1 MAALLLLQPFL
12 VYSDPVGVAM
22 HRCFKFLIA
31 PRCPASLIPVILLAV
46 SALAPAIWAAD
57 VPVVV
62 AVDTSRSLSPTELRS
77 TTSNMG
83 AILAVLPAGTPV
95 GLMAF
100 DDSPR
105 WIVEPTGSREAV
117 EGALAELTP
126 AGNFTLLNDA
136 LFTAAR
142 DLTDGGVI
150 LLLTDGRDENSA
162 TTVEDVAELCQA
174 NHVRIV
180 ALSIGRNVDEK
191 ALRRLSLLTEGA
203 SLGSAAQ
210 ADTIEVGLRL
220 QEAAV
225 ASAADVEASRPPVEP
240 VQDTDISAASALQEK
255 TTVVE
260 QSVTPR
266 WLLPLLLILILAVL
280 TTLVVLWRS
289 RSALQQAPEASHPPG
304 DWETDPSIAAPPA
317 IDHAQ
322 DPTFEMGT
330 VPPIDES
337 ADELVLDPSTFDR
350 LPFDGDIDTTSVLD
364 EQHIISVMEPGKEI
378 RSFRLRH
385 DRAFAVGRAPRVN
398 TLTLDSR
405 ALTSQ
410 HFKVV
415 PHEGGF
421 AVVDLDSTNGTLVNG
436 RRIKAHHLEAGD
448 TIQAGEVEFE
458 FKVIL
463 RSLM

>member
-1 MAALLLLQPFL
+1 
-12 VYSDPVGVAM
+12 M
-22 HRCFKFLIA
+22 HRCFRFSIA
-31 PRCPASLIPVILLAV
+31 HCRATALIPVAILVV
-46 SALAPAIWAAD
+46 SALAPAISVAD

-62 AVDTSRSLSPTELRS
+62 AVDTSRSLSPSELRS
-77 TTSNMG
+77 TTSDMG

-105 WIVEPTGSREAV
+105 WIVEPSGSREAV
-117 EGALAELTP
+117 ENALADLTP

-142 DLTDGGVI
+142 DLPEGGVI

-162 TTVEDVAELCQA
+162 TTVEDVAELCRA

-180 ALSIGRNVDEK
+180 SLSIGRNIDEK
-191 ALRRLSLLTEGA
+191 ALRRLTLLTEGA
-203 SLGSAAQ
+203 SLGHATQ
-210 ADTIEVGLRL
+210 ADSIEVGLRV
-220 QEAAV
+220 QEV
-225 ASAADVEASRPPVEP
+225 ATESAAGVEASRPPAEP
-240 VQDTDISAASALQEK
+240 VQTTDIHPAPPNREMDP
-255 TTVVE
+255 VVE
-260 QSVTPR
+260 QSVTPW
-266 WLLPLLLILILAVL
+266 WLLPLLLVLILAVL
-280 TTLVVLWRS
+280 ATLVILWRWH
-289 RSALQQAPEASHPPG
+289 SALQQAPEADRRPG
-304 DWETDPSIAAPPA
+304 EWETDPSITAPPA

-322 DPTFEMGT
+322 DPTFEMSS
-330 VPPIDES
+330 VPPIDER

-364 EQHIISVMEPGKEI
+364 EQHVISVMEPGKEI
-378 RSFRLRH
+378 RSFRLRN
-385 DRAFAVGRAPRVN
+385 DRAFAVGRAPQVN

-436 RRIKAHHLEAGD
+436 RRVKAHHLEAGD

>member
-1 MAALLLLQPFL
+1 
-12 VYSDPVGVAM
+12 M
-22 HRCFKFLIA
+22 HRWFKFSITHCRLA
-31 PRCPASLIPVILLAV
+31 ALIPVAILVV
-46 SALAPAIWAAD
+46 SALGPATCAAD

-62 AVDTSRSLSPTELRS
+62 AVDTSRSLSPSELRS
-77 TTSNMG
+77 TTSSMG

-105 WIVEPTGSREAV
+105 WIVEPSGSREAV

-142 DLTDGGVI
+142 DLPEGGVI

-162 TTVEDVAELCQA
+162 TTVEDVAELCRA

-180 ALSIGRNVDEK
+180 SLSIGRNVDEK
-191 ALRRLSLLTEGA
+191 ALRRLTLLTEGA
-203 SLGSAAQ
+203 SLGRADQ
-210 ADTIEVGLRL
+210 ADTIEAGLRL
-220 QEAAV
+220 QEAAT
-225 ASAADVEASRPPVEP
+225 ASAADVEASRPPAEP
-240 VQDTDISAASALQEK
+240 VQTTDIHAAPPSQERP
-255 TTVVE
+255 TVIE
-260 QSVTPR
+260 QSPTPW

-280 TTLVVLWRS
+280 TTLIVLWRS
-289 RSALQQAPEASHPPG
+289 RSALQQASETPRQSGE
-304 DWETDPSIAAPPA
+304 WETDPSIAAPPD

-322 DPTFEMGT
+322 DPTFELAS
-330 VPPIDES
+330 VPPMDES

-421 AVVDLDSTNGTLVNG
+421 AVVDLESTNGTLVNG

-463 RSLM
+463 RSLI